1 MAGDQCCG
9 LAFRRMESAVAE
21 TASGF
26 PREGSA
32 SKEEGQNSPADPP
45 PAPDTSVSFSEM
57 LHLIQTGQDIPGLQ
71 KLNISA
77 TNGSPTPSQMT
88 QKPKPWEAKA

>member
-1 MAGDQCCG
+1 KV
-9 LAFRRMESAVAE
+9 R
-21 TASGF
+21 
-26 PREGSA
+26 P
-32 SKEEGQNSPADPP
+32 KNSPADPP

-88 QKPKPWEAKA
+88 QKPKPWEAKAGPSGGAGNLNERFSTLEDIQ